1 MTIQASIIH
10 RPAKRSR
17 FASSEAGWYVT
28 DDDTGKPL
36 SKQAFATREDAEAAL
51 PEIVGQVQR
60 RVDAHRAQQ
69 HDAQQTE
76 TATQPYTTV
85 HSGLY
90 GEGRRYDHTPGATQ
104 YDDGSGRYN
113 VQIWD
118 ES

>member
-1 MTIQASIIH
+1 MTIQASITH

-17 FASSEAGWYVT
+17 HATSEAGWFVT
-28 DDDTGKPL
+28 DTDTGKTL
-36 SKQAFATREDAEAAL
+36 SKRAFATREDAEAAL
-51 PEIVGQVQR
+51 PGIVAQVQG

-76 TATQPYTTV
+76 TATQSYTTV
-85 HSGLY
+85 HGGLY